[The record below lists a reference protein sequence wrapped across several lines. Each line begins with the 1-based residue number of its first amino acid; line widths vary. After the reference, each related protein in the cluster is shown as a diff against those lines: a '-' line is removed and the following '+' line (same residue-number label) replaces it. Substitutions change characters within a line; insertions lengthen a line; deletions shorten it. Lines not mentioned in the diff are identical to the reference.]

1 MPAGIRGEDF
11 RPGPRPHGGSSRA
24 RQAGQPVL
32 TIALIVGLAAA
43 VLYLGKQVIDTKA
56 ENTQLRSLVVSLKR
70 KLSRRT

>member
-1 MPAGIRGEDF
+1 MPAGIRGEDY
-11 RPGPRPHGGSSRA
+11 RPRPRPHGGSSRA

-56 ENTQLRSLVVSLKR
+56 ENSQLRSVVLSLKR
-70 KLSRRT
+70 KLSRRL